1 MTSIVL
7 HKISDATG
15 HTLDIVSR
23 ACMAQFADVNVTEKR
38 WTMVHSHDLVAKVL
52 EGIKKAPGFV
62 IFTVVD
68 DELSEQLILGCK
80 KLKVPCI
87 DLLNPVL
94 SQMGN
99 YLGLVRD
106 SRPGSQHVMDGDYYA
121 KIDALHY
128 VLAHDEGQSLGDIDD
143 ADIVLVGVSRTT
155 KTPTSIFLAN
165 RGFKTANV
173 PYVPGMELPQ
183 EVLTA
188 KRPLIIGVTKDPQ
201 RLVHIRLQR
210 IELQG
215 LLEETDYTDIEAVT
229 AEIIEAREVC
239 ERQEWPILDVT
250 KKSVEETA
258 DTIIQML
265 NTRLDGVV

>member
-1 MTSIVL
+1 MTTIVL

-15 HTLDIVSR
+15 QTLDVVSR
-23 ACMAQFADVNVTEKR
+23 ACMAQFGDVEVTEKR
-38 WTMVHSHDLVAKVL
+38 WTMVHNADLVDKVL
-52 EGIKKAPGFV
+52 KGIRATPGFV

-68 DELSEQLILGCK
+68 DELSEQLVLGCK
-80 KLKVPCI
+80 KLQVPCI

-106 SRPGSQHVMDGDYYA
+106 ARPGSQHVMDGDYYA

-128 VLAHDEGQSLGDIDD
+128 VLAHDEGQSLKDIHE
-143 ADIVLVGVSRTT
+143 ADIILVGVSRTT

-165 RGFKTANV
+165 RGYKTANV
-173 PYVPGMELPQ
+173 PYLPGMKLPVEL
-183 EVLTA
+183 LA
-188 KRPLIIGVTKDPQ
+188 ASRPLIIGVTKDPQ

-210 IELQG
+210 MELQG
-215 LLEETDYTDIEAVT
+215 LTEETDYTELDAVT
-229 AEIIEAREVC
+229 TEIRQAREVC
-239 ERQEWPILDVT
+239 EAQNWPILDVT
-250 KKSVEETA
+250 RKSVEETA

-265 NTRLDGVV
+265 NTRLDGAS

>member
-1 MTSIVL
+1 MTSIIL

-15 HTLDIVSR
+15 QTLDVVSR
-23 ACMAQFADVNVTEKR
+23 ACMAQFSDVKVKEKR
-38 WTMVHSHDLVAKVL
+38 WTMVRNKELVHEAL
-52 EGIKKAPGFV
+52 EGIKNAPGFV

-68 DELSEQLILGCK
+68 DELSEQLVLGCK

-106 SRPGSQHVMDGDYYA
+106 SRPGSQHVMDADYYS

-128 VLAHDEGQSLGDIDD
+128 VLAHDEGQSLKDIDE

-155 KTPTSIFLAN
+155 KTPTSIYLAN
-165 RGFKTANV
+165 RGYKTANV
-173 PYVPGMELPQ
+173 PYVPGMKLPTEL
-183 EVLTA
+183 VNA
-188 KRPLIIGVTKDPQ
+188 SRPLIIGMTKDPE

-210 IELQG
+210 MEMQG
-215 LLEETDYTDIEAVT
+215 HSEESDYTDLDAV
-229 AEIIEAREVC
+229 AEEIMESRTVC
-239 ERQEWPILDVT
+239 ETHNWPMLDVT

-265 NTRLDGVV
+265 NNRLDGVA